1 MTNRSRAFILAKISP
16 PEAPNP
22 TAAPPPTRPT
32 LILTAV
38 LAAFSLPLCIMYA
51 FQLIDS
57 VTSPAP
63 GSIWPEAID
72 WQNWRFLWESIDQAR
87 PSVWRVTLNTFLF
100 AATTACAVTAL
111 SLTAGYALSRL
122 NFPARRF
129 FLAGLIVLHAFPT
142 ITLIIAIFIILQFL
156 GLYDSL
162 AGVILVKA
170 ALELPFGIWIMK
182 GFYDNVPWELEMA
195 GVQDGASRFRVWFDI
210 VLLQIKPGL
219 AALLILSFLSG
230 WSEFVLP
237 LVLAPGGGA
246 PMLSTYM
253 YAVISDESNQDFG
266 LFKAIGLFYATPVVL
281 IYLIFQRRLMSIH
294 GGGVKG

>member
-1 MTNRSRAFILAKISP
+1 MTARRS
-16 PEAPNP
+16 
-22 TAAPPPTRPT
+22 T
-32 LILTAV
+32 LILT
-38 LAAFSLPLCIMYA
+38 LILTLCSLPLGIMYA

-57 VTSPAP
+57 ITRPAP
-63 GSIWPEAID
+63 GSIWPEAFD
-72 WQNWRFLWESIDQAR
+72 LQNWRFLWETIDSAR
-87 PSVWRVTLNTFLF
+87 PSVWRVTLNTFIF
-100 AATTACAVTAL
+100 AATTATIVTAL

-142 ITLIIAIFIILQFL
+142 ITLIVAIFIILQFL

-195 GVQDGASRFRVWFDI
+195 GVQDGASRFRVWAEI
-210 VLLQIKPGL
+210 VLPQIAPGL
-219 AALLILSFLSG
+219 SALLILSFLSG

-246 PMLSTYM
+246 PVLATYM
-253 YAVISDESNQDFG
+253 NAVIADQANQDFG
-266 LFKAIGLFYATPVVL
+266 MFKAIGMFYATPVVL
-281 IYLIFQRRLMSIH
+281 IYLVFQRRLMTIH